1 MGGLEADCAALTAS
15 CSACPTTLR
24 VVWLNVHQG
33 SLLLRCCHMF
43 CCLLCSIDCA
53 GMYVCC
59 IDVELQN
66 QLVLMCGIFDPATT
80 PFKSKIVVYDGRPG
94 MALADR

>member
-1 MGGLEADCAALTAS
+1 
-15 CSACPTTLR
+15 
-24 VVWLNVHQG
+24 
-33 SLLLRCCHMF
+33 MF